1 MNEPTAKSV
10 SRRRFLV
17 GTATA
22 GVGLTV
28 GFYLIGPREGDGAAS
43 VELHAGDVAV
53 DWDPQAFVRVGAD
66 NTVTVF
72 SKHTEMG
79 QGIYTGLATLVAEE
93 MDADWAQ
100 IRVEGAPANVGLYA
114 NLHYGIQG
122 TGGSSSIR
130 NSYSQLQQVGA
141 ATRQMLIAAA
151 AVKWAVPVEEITVNR
166 GVIQHDLSDQRSPFG
181 ELAELAARQSLP
193 ESVALKSHEKFTLIG
208 SDRPRVDVFDKTNGT
223 AIYTQDFKLPGML
236 TAVVAHAPRFGAAVE
251 SFDDS
256 AAKAS
261 EGVTGVYRIPS
272 GVAVVA
278 DNFWSA
284 LKARELLKIEWDDT
298 NTFRVSSDELMAE
311 FREIAK
317 TPGPIARELGTP
329 DASLNNAEQIV
340 EAEFEFPYL
349 AHASLEPL
357 NCVMQLSGGG
367 CEIWN
372 AAQFQTADQA
382 DVSKILGLAPE
393 QIKINML
400 MAGGAFGRRAGKDY
414 IAEAAHVAKAV
425 NGTAPIKLVWTR
437 EDDMT
442 AGRYRPLNYH
452 RVRGGLD
459 SAGSVVAWQQQIV
472 GQSIAAQEKP
482 DWFVDGLDW
491 MSHSGVTEWPYLVPN
506 LKVESHSPE
515 YPVPVLWY
523 RGTESSHILFA
534 VEAFIDEL
542 ATAAGRDPME
552 FRRAMLTEQPR
563 LLTAME
569 LAARKAD
576 WGSSLAHGRGR
587 GMAIAHRRDSY
598 IALVAEV
605 SIRADGSWLVDRVVV
620 SLDCGLIIN
629 PDNVRAQL
637 EGGVGFGLSSTIA
650 DEITIKNGYVEQTN
664 FDTYRLLR
672 IDQMPKVE
680 VHLVESDEAPGG
692 IGELAPMLIGPAVA
706 NALFS
711 VTGQR
716 YRKLPIGPLV

>member
-1 MNEPTAKSV
+1 MN
-10 SRRRFLV
+10 RRMTGAVDRRKFLI
-17 GTATA
+17 GTAMA
-22 GVGLTV
+22 GAGLTV
-28 GFYLIGPREGDGAAS
+28 GFYLTGRREGDRGSPAEFRTGEIAL
-43 VELHAGDVAV
+43 E
-53 DWDPQAFVRVGAD
+53 WDPQAFVRITAD

-79 QGIYTGLATLVAEE
+79 QGVYTGLATLVAEE
-93 MDADWAQ
+93 LDADWAQ
-100 IRVEGAPANVGLYA
+100 IRVDGAPADVNLYA
-114 NLHYGIQG
+114 NLQWGIQA
-122 TGGSSSIR
+122 TGGSSSVR
-130 NSYSQLQQVGA
+130 NSFSQLQQVGA
-141 ATRQMLIAAA
+141 AARYMLIAAA
-151 AVKWAVPVEEITVNR
+151 ASKWNVAAEEVTVDR
-166 GVIQHDLSDQRSPFG
+166 GVIEHKLSDKRATFG
-181 ELAELAARQSLP
+181 ELAELAAKQALP
-193 ESVALKSHEKFTLIG
+193 ESVVLKSHEKFALIG
-208 SDRPRVDVFDKTNGT
+208 TDRPRVDVLDKTNGA
-223 AIYTQDFKLPGML
+223 AIYTQDIKLPGML
-236 TAVVAHAPRFGAAVE
+236 TAVVAHAPRFGATVE
-251 SFDDS
+251 SFDDI

-261 EGVTGVYRIPS
+261 EGVVGVYAIPS

-278 DNFWSA
+278 DSFWSA
-284 LKARELLKIEWDDT
+284 LKARELLNIEWDET
-298 NTFRVSSDELMAE
+298 NAFTMGSDELMAE

-317 TPGPIARELGTP
+317 TPGPVAREIGTP
-329 DASLNNAEQIV
+329 DTSLINAEQIV

-349 AHASLEPL
+349 AHAPLEPL
-357 NCVMQLSGGG
+357 NCVMQLTGDG

-372 AAQFQTADQA
+372 AVQYQTIDQA
-382 DVSKILGLAPE
+382 DVSRILGLEPE
-393 QIKINML
+393 QVKINML
-400 MAGGAFGRRAGKDY
+400 MAGGAFGRRASKDY
-414 IAEAAHVAKAV
+414 VAEATYVTKAV
-425 NGTAPIKLVWTR
+425 NGNAPVKLVWTR

-452 RVRGGLD
+452 RIRGGLD
-459 SAGSVVAWQQQIV
+459 GEGNVVAWHQQIV

-482 DWFVDGLDW
+482 DWFIDGLDW
-491 MSHSGVTEWPYLVPN
+491 MSHSGVTEWPYSVPN

-542 ATAAGRDPME
+542 ATAAGREPME

-563 LLTAME
+563 QLTVME
-569 LAARKAD
+569 LAASKAD
-576 WGSSLAHGRGR
+576 WGSSMAHGRGR

-605 SIRADGSWLVDRVVV
+605 SKHGDGSWSVDRVVV

-664 FDTYRLLR
+664 FDSYGLLR

-692 IGELAPMLIGPAVA
+692 VGELAPMLIGPAVA

>member
-1 MNEPTAKSV
+1 MNEPTIGGV
-10 SRRRFLV
+10 SRRKFLI
-17 GTATA
+17 GTATV
-22 GVGLTV
+22 GVGLTIGV
-28 GFYLIGPREGDGAAS
+28 YLTGRQESDSTAPIEER
-43 VELHAGDVAV
+43 AGEVALE
-53 DWDPQAFVRVGAD
+53 WDPQAFVRIGTD

-93 MDADWAQ
+93 LDADWAQ
-100 IRVEGAPANVGLYA
+100 IRVEGAPANAELYT
-114 NLHYGIQG
+114 NLRWGFQG

-130 NSYSQLQQVGA
+130 NSFAQLRQVGA
-141 ATRQMLIAAA
+141 AARQMLVAAA
-151 AVKWAVPVEEITVNR
+151 ASEWEVPAEEITVSE
-166 GVIQHDLSDQRSPFG
+166 GVVHHDLSDRRSTFG
-181 ELAELAARQSLP
+181 ELTELAAKQALP
-193 ESVALKSHEKFTLIG
+193 ESVVLKSHEQFDLIG
-208 SDRPRVDVFDKTNGT
+208 TDLQRIDVFGKTNGT

-236 TAVVAHAPRFGAAVE
+236 TAVVAHAPRFGATVE
-251 SFDDS
+251 SLDDS

-261 EGVTGVYRIPS
+261 EGVVGVYRIPS

-284 LKARELLKIEWDDT
+284 LKGRGLLNIEWDDT
-298 NTFRVSSDELMAE
+298 NAFTQSSDELMAE
-311 FREIAK
+311 FRNIAK
-317 TPGPIARELGTP
+317 SPGPIVRDDGSP
-329 DASLNNAEQIV
+329 DSVIGDAEQVV

-357 NCVMQLSGGG
+357 NCVVQLSGDG

-372 AAQFQTADQA
+372 AAQQQTTDQA
-382 DVSKILGLAPE
+382 DVSRILGLVPD
-393 QIKINML
+393 QIKVNML
-400 MAGGAFGRRAGKDY
+400 MAGSAFGRRASKDY
-414 IAEAAHVAKAV
+414 TAEATHVAKAV
-425 NGTAPIKLVWTR
+425 NGTAPVKLVWTR

-442 AGRYRPLNYH
+442 AGQYRPLNYH
-452 RVRGGLD
+452 RVRGGLN
-459 SAGSVVAWQQQIV
+459 GSGKLVAWHHRIV
-472 GQSIAAQEKP
+472 GQSIAAQEVP
-482 DWFVDGLDW
+482 AWVVDGLDW
-491 MSHSGVTEWPYLVPN
+491 MSHSGVSEWPYSVPN
-506 LKVESHSPE
+506 LRVESHSPK

-523 RGTESSHILFA
+523 RGTEGTHNLFV
-534 VEAFIDEL
+534 VEAFIDEM
-542 ATAAGRDPME
+542 ATAAGQDPVE
-552 FRRAMLTEQPR
+552 FRRAMLADQPR
-563 LLTAME
+563 LLNVMK
-569 LAARKAD
+569 LAAKKANWD
-576 WGSSLAHGRGR
+576 SSLADGRGR
-587 GMAIAHRRDSY
+587 GIAIARRRDSY

-605 SIRADGSWLVDRVVV
+605 SKHGDGSWSVDRVVA

-629 PDNVRAQL
+629 PDNARAQM

-664 FDTYRLLR
+664 FDTYKLLR